1 MIAHAIRYPF
11 ALAFGGVMASLL
23 IVFGDPLGE
32 LGVRLHDA
40 VRPVV
45 IEWTVQSAARDG
57 DDLILSGTLV
67 KQRACTFLP
76 PTLARDHDGRNYAV
90 VSGSATAGKT
100 WAPSDAPQR
109 WGPWRVIGGAGKQLT
124 FLNVYLCGQSAPSVV
139 QLGVYP
145 GT

>member
-1 MIAHAIRYPF
+1 M
-11 ALAFGGVMASLL
+11 G
-23 IVFGDPLGE
+23 
-32 LGVRLHDA
+32 
-40 VRPVV
+40 
-45 IEWTVQSAARDG
+45 SAAPTDA
-57 DDLILSGTLV
+57 SGGSVTV
-67 KQRACTFLP
+67 SEN
-76 PTLARDHDGRNYAV
+76 GRPI
-90 VSGSATAGKT
+90 SGSATAGKT